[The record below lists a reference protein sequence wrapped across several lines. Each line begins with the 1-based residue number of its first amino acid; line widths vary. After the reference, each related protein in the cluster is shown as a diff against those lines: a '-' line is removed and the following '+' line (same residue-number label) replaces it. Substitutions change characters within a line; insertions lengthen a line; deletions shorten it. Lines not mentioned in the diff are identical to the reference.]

1 MADLMEKAR
10 AARKTPAADP
20 KPTAPDGFSW
30 GYTLADLKEM
40 DRLLREL
47 AKLEGWND
55 DELADLIDQLGRMAP
70 ANVPA
75 ALAAIRKAH
84 ADSLAPWPTPPA
96 KRSKIVLCRLT
107 PGRVLIA
114 LDGGKASGTHDK
126 ARTSGKTPTSEPE
139 AA

>member
-1 MADLMEKAR
+1 MADLLEKAK
-10 AARKTPAADP
+10 AARKTPPQDRDR
-20 KPTAPDGFSW
+20 DGTPYDW
-30 GYTLADLKEM
+30 GYTVDDLKEM

-47 AKLEGWND
+47 AKLEGWSD
-55 DELADLIDQLGRMAP
+55 EELADLTDQLGRMAP

-96 KRSKIVLCRLT
+96 KRSKIVLCRLK

-114 LDGGKASGTHDK
+114 LDGGRAEETPDRGS
-126 ARTSGKTPTSEPE
+126 RTGKTPATEPE